1 MRFEMGGTEE
11 QRLLVVTMKRM
22 CPTEPMA
29 VFDHHGSMLYA
40 NTVFAHMVGY
50 DVDKMAGMKISK
62 LMAEPYGYLHHR
74 WIREQ
79 VRGGQG
85 RGREAAR
92 ALKMQRIGPG
102 LQGNHTPQ
110 QALSL
115 GAVAATQG
123 GPNHGPVSA
132 DVVTVTCATCLPAGL
147 PLAIPS

>member
-85 RGREAAR
+85 RGGEDR
-92 ALKMQRIGPG
+92 AWSDAPERRPGHGRCRRCPGCCEGTECEHRCWVRVRQQLCRVGPG
-102 LQGNHTPQ
+102 DSSPLM
-110 QALSL
+110 L
-115 GAVAATQG
+115 
-123 GPNHGPVSA
+123 
-132 DVVTVTCATCLPAGL
+132 LP
-147 PLAIPS
+147 

>member
-85 RGREAAR
+85 RRRRG
-92 ALKMQRIGPG
+92 
-102 LQGNHTPQ
+102 QG
-110 QALSL
+110 
-115 GAVAATQG
+115 
-123 GPNHGPVSA
+123 
-132 DVVTVTCATCLPAGL
+132 VVRCT
-147 PLAIPS
+147 